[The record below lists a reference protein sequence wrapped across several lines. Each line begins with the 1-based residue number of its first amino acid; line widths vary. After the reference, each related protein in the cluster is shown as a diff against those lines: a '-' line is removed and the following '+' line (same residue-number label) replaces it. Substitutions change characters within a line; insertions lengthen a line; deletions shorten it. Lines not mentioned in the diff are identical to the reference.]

1 MSFIINP
8 YTFASASSTTLLSE
22 DFEGPQS
29 TGWSS
34 TAFWNDY
41 YSTNTD
47 FFAGDYAGEIECTTF
62 GIHAYKNF
70 TESPNVYCRF
80 FIAAQTFTTATGTL
94 ATIRTS
100 TGTVLATF
108 GLVTNSNAARANS
121 GGGSVTSGTGPTI
134 NTLWFGWF
142 EYEKGTGSNAIC
154 RVGYTQTQS
163 RPSWPG
169 SGASGRLAVSV
180 SGTSTA
186 NAGRIMFGHTAVTGY
201 NVIVDNIEVR
211 NTPFP

>member
-1 MSFIINP
+1 MSFIIDP
-8 YTFASASSTTLLSE
+8 YKFAAAGSTTLLSE
-22 DFEGPQS
+22 DFEGPGA
-29 TGWSS
+29 TGWTSS
-34 TAFWNDY
+34 PAWNDTY
-41 YSTNTD
+41 TTD
-47 FFAGDYAGEIECTTF
+47 PNFYTGDYGAEIDCGTSAQNAF
-62 GIHAYKNF
+62 KNF
-70 TESPNVYCRF
+70 TSSPKVYCRF
-80 FIAAQTFTTATGTL
+80 YVSAQTFTTATGTL

-121 GGGSVTSGTGPTI
+121 GGGSVTSGTGPDI
-134 NTLWFGWF
+134 NDLWYGWF

-154 RVGYTQTQS
+154 RVGYTQTQF

-186 NAGRIMFGHTAVTGY
+186 DAGRIMFGHTAVTGY